1 MTRAVV
7 ELQRKKPA
15 LPAPADWTYPPPG
28 AKLCARCV
36 LNDQIPGVR
45 IDSSGV
51 CNHCAIHDQLNALFP
66 TGPQGDKFLQKM
78 AAKIRAS
85 GRGKPYDCLVGL
97 SGGRDTAYCLY
108 VTKQLGLRPLAL
120 HFDNGWDS
128 HIAKRNVANVC
139 SKLDVD
145 LECVIADWEESRE
158 LTNCSIRASVPY
170 IDLTDDIGIISAL
183 YRTAAKEGIHWIIH
197 SHSFRTEG
205 INPLRW
211 NYVDARYVRSLVKR
225 FCSMKLRKFQNTDLH
240 HLFYWLV
247 IKRIRVFTITN
258 YYDDSSPEIDEFLK
272 REFGWEDTGGWHYD
286 NEIFGLQCYYARRKF
301 GIDWRTVEFAAIV
314 REGHMTRD
322 EAIEK
327 LREIP
332 AIEDSRLVE
341 YGLKKQGISREEF
354 EELLAQPPKEF
365 TDYPSY
371 YPLIRAMKGP
381 IWALS
386 RMNFLPPHTYEKY
399 FEL

>member
-1 MTRAVV
+1 MTRALV
-7 ELQRKKPA
+7 EIQRKKPP
-15 LPAPADWTYPPPG
+15 LPQPDQWTYPPRG
-28 AKLCARCV
+28 AVLCTRCV
-36 LNDQIPGVR
+36 LTDAIPGVR
-45 IDSSGV
+45 IKPDGV
-51 CNHCAIHDQLNALFP
+51 CNHCDIHDQLNRMFP
-66 TGPQGDKFLQKM
+66 TGPEGRRFLQ
-78 AAKIRAS
+78 ATAEKIKAS
-85 GRGKPYDCLVGL
+85 GRGRPYDCIVGL
-97 SGGRDTAYCLY
+97 SGGRDTTYCLY
-108 VTKQLGLRPLAL
+108 VVKELGLRPLAL

-128 HIAKRNVANVC
+128 HVAKRNIARVC

-183 YRTAAKEGIHWIIH
+183 YRTAARENIRWIIH

-211 NYVDARYVRSLVKR
+211 NYVDARYVRSLIRR
-225 FCSMKLRKFQNTDLH
+225 FCRMRLRKFQNTDLH

-247 IKRIRVFTITN
+247 VKRIRVFTITN
-258 YYDDSSPEIDEFLK
+258 YYDDSGPEIDEFLK

-301 GIDWRTVEFAAIV
+301 GIDWRTVEFAAMV
-314 REGHMTRD
+314 REGRMTRD
-322 EAIEK
+322 QALAK
-327 LREIP
+327 LCEIP
-332 AIEDSRLVE
+332 PIEQSRLVE

-371 YPLIRAMKGP
+371 YPLIRAMRWP
-381 IWALS
+381 IWTLS
-386 RMNFLPPHTYEKY
+386 RMNILPPHTYEKY